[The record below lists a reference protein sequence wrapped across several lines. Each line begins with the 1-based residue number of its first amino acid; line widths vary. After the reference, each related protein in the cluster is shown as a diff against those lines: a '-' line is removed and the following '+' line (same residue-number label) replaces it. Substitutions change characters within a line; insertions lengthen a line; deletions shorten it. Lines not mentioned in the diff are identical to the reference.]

1 MDTIKPGK
9 FVELVYQV
17 KAVDADGNTFTMEF
31 TEQRPDKFV
40 YGVEQGLI
48 DKLEKSLLG
57 MEQGAEINL
66 VMTPEE
72 TAKEFGDLSHPD
84 SKRCYTQS
92 ESTWKDYT
100 QDGLN
105 KVVRGETS
113 FEEIIKL
120 IDLEDDLGTNT
131 NLGLK
136 ETLND
141 SEDVNSN
148 SNLETLD
155 I

>member
-1 MDTIKPGK
+1 MLSGLDRAIA
-9 FVELVYQV
+9 LAWS
-17 KAVDADGNTFTMEF
+17 KAQCRVRNVSRVCFD
-31 TEQRPDKFV
+31 
-40 YGVEQGLI
+40 Y
-48 DKLEKSLLG
+48 
-57 MEQGAEINL
+57 
-66 VMTPEE
+66 E
-72 TAKEFGDLSHPD
+72 TYYSGDLCAEFKS
-84 SKRCYTQS
+84 R
-92 ESTWKDYT
+92 
-100 QDGLN
+100 LN
-105 KVVRGETS
+105 DFETS

-141 SEDVNSN
+141 SEVVNSN

>member
-72 TAKEFGDLSHPD
+72 TAKEFGERDE
-84 SKRCYTQS
+84 KAVMT
-92 ESTWKDYT
+92 
-100 QDGLN
+100 LN
-105 KVVRGETS
+105 KSLFT
-113 FEEIIKL
+113 
-120 IDLEDDLGTNT
+120 IDGKFDSNT
-131 NLGLK
+131 VAVGKILRRRISGAGNGDR
-136 ETLND
+136 NHRR
-141 SEDVNSN
+141 
-148 SNLETLD
+148 
-155 I
+155 

>member
-1 MDTIKPGK
+1 M
-9 FVELVYQV
+9 L
-17 KAVDADGNTFTMEF
+17 
-31 TEQRPDKFV
+31 
-40 YGVEQGLI
+40 
-48 DKLEKSLLG
+48 
-57 MEQGAEINL
+57 
-66 VMTPEE
+66 
-72 TAKEFGDLSHPD
+72 
-84 SKRCYTQS
+84 
-92 ESTWKDYT
+92 

-105 KVVRGETS
+105 KVVSGETS

-141 SEDVNSN
+141 SEVVNSN